1 MAVSVDQSELIR
13 SATNFLRAAGRD
25 IEAEAVEA
33 LTPPV
38 RQRLPTPPPAD
49 DLLPIG
55 EAAERLNLSR
65 NAVQRRIEQGM
76 LDGVKDPGNGYRYVT
91 RESVE
96 QQIRD
101 AETVTRLF
109 EFPFYEDDRIDPE
122 SVLGQMLVAADM
134 LDQLDRDDE

>member
-1 MAVSVDQSELIR
+1 MAVSIDQSEKLR

-25 IEAEAVEA
+25 VEAEAVEA

-38 RQRLPTPPPAD
+38 RQRLPTKPPAD

-96 QQIRD
+96 QQMRD
-101 AETVTRLF
+101 TEMVRILAQPLF
-109 EFPFYEDDRIDPE
+109 DDEEPIPRD
-122 SVLGQMLVAADM
+122 SVLGQMLLATAR
-134 LDQLDRDDE
+134 LDTEE